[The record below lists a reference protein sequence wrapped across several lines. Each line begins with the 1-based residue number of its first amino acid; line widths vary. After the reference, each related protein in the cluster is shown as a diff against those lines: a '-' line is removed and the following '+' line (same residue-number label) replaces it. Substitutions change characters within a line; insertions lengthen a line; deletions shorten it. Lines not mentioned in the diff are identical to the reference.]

1 MKQDYQKNIQAW
13 RIYLKYFQ
21 GHFPR
26 LLTSIFI
33 SVVQVVPIVAIIY
46 LIRLS
51 FDQAINQNN
60 FSQLIKYGLIIF
72 LISIFT
78 AAITLLSRYI
88 TINSSQ
94 TAIRR
99 FRTDLLTLCFSY
111 SRSFYSQTDISKL
124 HSTIVQNTFRLDS
137 LSFGVI
143 SVMLPAII
151 TSFGILVILGIYNW
165 VLFLILLGFIPLIFV
180 VSKPTGRQIRSN
192 AQRYIRSFDTFSKGI
207 LFVLQM
213 MDLTRIQAAEEYEIE
228 RQGKNLE
235 EMEHV
240 SSRNIW
246 LRTVYSIT
254 QNTLGLMAG
263 IVIMVVGGAF
273 VINGSLSIGELISF
287 FFGVS
292 MLRRYQSN
300 ASSALPV
307 VIAGYQSLKTLIE
320 IMQIKDHRPYT
331 GQKKILFG
339 GKVAFENVSFQYTD
353 DLILK
358 DISFEINPSDTI
370 ALVGPNGSGKSTI
383 INLLLGFYRPDRG
396 IVSADDISL
405 DKLDMVNLRKQIGV
419 VTQKLFQFSG
429 TIRDNITYGYPE
441 IGDKQVNMAVELAL
455 LNDSLA
461 DLPQGLDTIIG
472 EDGVLLSG
480 GQRQKIALARAILK
494 QPSFLI
500 LDEPTNHLDRDAI
513 QNLIISL
520 SRLPNAPTMLLIS
533 HDRMIVDFC
542 KHIFELRDHT
552 ILLSSGSSTEQKTE

>member
-1 MKQDYQKNIQAW
+1 MKRDYKKNIQAW

-26 LLTSIFI
+26 LLTSIFL
-33 SVVQVVPIVAIIY
+33 SALQVVPIVGIIY
-46 LIRLS
+46 MIRLT

-60 FSQLIKYGLIIF
+60 FTQLIKYGLIIF
-72 LISIFT
+72 LISIFA

-143 SVMLPAII
+143 SVLLPTFI
-151 TSFGILVILGIYNW
+151 TSLGILIVLGIYNW
-165 VLFLILLGFIPLIFV
+165 ILFLILLGFIPLIFV
-180 VSKPTGRQIRSN
+180 VSRPTGRQIRSN
-192 AQRYIRSFDTFSKGI
+192 AQRYIRSVDTFSKGI

-235 EMEHV
+235 EMELV
-240 SSRNIW
+240 SGRNIW

-300 ASSALPV
+300 ASLALPV
-307 VIAGYQSLKTLIE
+307 VIAGNQSLKTLME
-320 IMQIKDHRPYT
+320 VTQITDHRPYR
-331 GQKKILFG
+331 GQKKILFHG
-339 GKVAFENVSFQYTD
+339 QVAFENVSFKYTD
-353 DLILK
+353 DPILK
-358 DISFEINPSDTI
+358 DISFEINPSDTV
-370 ALVGPNGSGKSTI
+370 ALVGTNGSGKSTI
-383 INLLLGFYRPDRG
+383 TNLLLGFYRPQTGQVKIDDR
-396 IVSADDISL
+396 ALDELDIIHF
-405 DKLDMVNLRKQIGV
+405 RKQIGV
-419 VTQKLFQFSG
+419 VTQNPIQFSG
-429 TIRDNITYGYPE
+429 TIRENITYGYPK
-441 IGDKQVNMAVELAL
+441 IGQDLIEQAVELARVSDFT
-455 LNDSLA
+455 DSLR
-461 DLPQGLDTIIG
+461 DGLDTFIG
-472 EDGVLLSG
+472 EGGTLLSG
-480 GQRQKIALARAILK
+480 GQRQKIAIARAILRK
-494 QPSFLI
+494 PNLLI
-500 LDEPTNHLDRDAI
+500 LDEPMTHLDRTTIGDI
-513 QNLIISL
+513 LINLK
-520 SRLPNAPTMLLIS
+520 RLPNFPAILFIS
-533 HDRMIVDFC
+533 HDETTVDLC
-542 KHIFELRDHT
+542 RTVLELRDHKLT
-552 ILLSSGSSTEQKTE
+552 VSRSD